1 MPQYVRPVGIII
13 TLAVC
18 IGITTFFAFGV
29 FGPSEY
35 LISDVIEDTAEE
47 IVDAVEPSSQIFAI
61 TVLAGS
67 AEQGNPDYQPD
78 NALVEKGYVIEWTNE
93 DEVMHTVTSSLDFG
107 ETFDSGIM
115 DPGSIFQLDTAN
127 LALGAYEYMCIVHPW
142 MIATFVI
149 EEPRGP
155 VTEIVNIPVGAD
167 SNVEGQIFYDPQD
180 ISVTKGT
187 IVLWNNEDE
196 VMHTV
201 TSSVDF
207 GQTFDSGVMDPGNT
221 FQVDTSNLAL
231 GSHEYMCVV
240 HPWMIGFINVG

>member
-1 MPQYVRPVGIII
+1 
-13 TLAVC
+13 
-18 IGITTFFAFGV
+18 
-29 FGPSEY
+29 
-35 LISDVIEDTAEE
+35 
-47 IVDAVEPSSQIFAI
+47 
-61 TVLAGS
+61 
-67 AEQGNPDYQPD
+67 
-78 NALVEKGYVIEWTNE
+78 
-93 DEVMHTVTSSLDFG
+93 
-107 ETFDSGIM
+107 
-115 DPGSIFQLDTAN
+115 
-127 LALGAYEYMCIVHPW
+127 

-155 VTEIVNIPVGAD
+155 VTEFVNIPVGAD

-231 GSHEYMCVV
+231 GAHEYMCVV